1 MIYITYMEYQ
11 IAKPRILN
19 YRRMTR
25 TMEGGSCIQMDVC
38 ELEAK
43 CSTKQA
49 IASITDIK
57 PLKVFARI
65 LSIMTAIPYYEVFM
79 FCNK

>member
-1 MIYITYMEYQ
+1 M
-11 IAKPRILN
+11 
-19 YRRMTR
+19 
-25 TMEGGSCIQMDVC
+25 MEGGSCIQMDVC

-49 IASITDIK
+49 IASTTDIK

-65 LSIMTAIPYYEVFM
+65 LSIMTAIYPIYIY
-79 FCNK
+79 CNLLT